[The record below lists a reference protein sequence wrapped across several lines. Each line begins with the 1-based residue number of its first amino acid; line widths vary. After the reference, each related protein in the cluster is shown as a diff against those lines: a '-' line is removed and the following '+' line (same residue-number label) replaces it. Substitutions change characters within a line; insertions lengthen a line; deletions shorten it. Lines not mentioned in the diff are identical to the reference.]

1 MAIELVTKYSKYVD
15 ELFTQES
22 KHEEVTNKDFDWTG
36 AKTVKVYKVGT
47 AAMNDYGRTGA
58 ASGNWSRYGAVADLD
73 ATTETLTLTKDR
85 SFTFCIDKL
94 DQDETGD
101 ALEAASALARQQ
113 REIIIPEIDAYVFAE
128 MVENAGKTESGTVT
142 AANVYDLIVA
152 ATEYQDEKKV
162 PDSGRVLVVTP
173 AVYRAMKQN
182 DDILKAI
189 SSDVKDELRS
199 RGVIAMLDGM
209 KVIKVTAATMPDDF
223 AFMIAHPSATV
234 APVKLETYKVHEDAP
249 GISGSLVEGRI
260 CYDAFVLDN
269 KADAIYVYGPTG
281 A

>member
-47 AAMNDYGRTGA
+47 AAMNDYGRAGA

-113 REIIIPEIDAYVFAE
+113 REVIIPEIDAYVFAE

-162 PDSGRVLVVTP
+162 PDSGRVLIVTP
-173 AVYRAMKQN
+173 AVYRVMKQN

>member
-1 MAIELVTKYSKYVD
+1 MRD
-15 ELFTQES
+15 LFETIGE
-22 KHEEVTNKDFDWTG
+22 
-36 AKTVKVYKVGT
+36 
-47 AAMNDYGRTGA
+47 R
-58 ASGNWSRYGAVADLD
+58 RAVAIPAAYDMS
-73 ATTETLTLTKDR
+73 AETLLQLKDIAE
-85 SFTFCIDKL
+85 SG
-94 DQDETGD
+94 EPD
-101 ALEAASALARQQ
+101 ALEEASALARQQ
-113 REIIIPEIDAYVFAE
+113 REVIIPEIDAYVFAE

-209 KVIKVTAATMPDDF
+209 KIIKVTAATMPDNF
-223 AFMIAHPSATV
+223 AFMLAHPSATV

>member
-47 AAMNDYGRTGA
+47 ADMNDYGRTGA

-113 REIIIPEIDAYVFAE
+113 REVIIPEIDAYVFGE
-128 MVENAGKTESGTVT
+128 MVDNAGKTESGTVT

-209 KVIKVTAATMPDDF
+209 KVIKVTAATMPDNF
-223 AFMIAHPSATV
+223 AFMLAHPSATV

>member
-47 AAMNDYGRTGA
+47 ADMNDYGRTGA

-113 REIIIPEIDAYVFAE
+113 REVIIPEIDAYVFAE

-209 KVIKVTAATMPDDF
+209 KVIKVTAATMPDNF
-223 AFMIAHPSATV
+223 AFMLAHPSATV

-269 KADAIYVYGPTG
+269 KTDAIYVYGPTG

>member
-1 MAIELVTKYSKYVD
+1 
-15 ELFTQES
+15 
-22 KHEEVTNKDFDWTG
+22 
-36 AKTVKVYKVGT
+36 
-47 AAMNDYGRTGA
+47 MNDYGRTGA